1 MNVIINPAEGYPMI
15 ATYEEHK
22 SQGSLGEDFKTP
34 RYGDIRSATDGVVES
49 VGGTYH
55 EIVVRTPWG
64 GRWRMAEVG
73 EILVSKGATVSLGQ
87 VIGRNALNRGGIFRG
102 LHLNWGG
109 STGRSQFTA
118 NVTHTLAQA
127 NAILHP
133 VLAANQRV
141 LSVAAN
147 ARVGAPS
154 TTAPIDRVVPKG
166 TVLTIQDYRRDGGAV
181 GGNTEW
187 FHSADGF
194 YFHTSL
200 FTSNSKAG
208 IPDATPVVI
217 EPPIIIEPEPE
228 PPVVIPEPPVEP
240 QPEVPEK
247 PSLLTVILNAL
258 LTLFKTLFGVK

>member
-15 ATYEEHK
+15 ATYAAHK

-34 RYGDIRSATDGVVES
+34 RYGDIRSSTDGVVES

-147 ARVGAPS
+147 ARVAPS
-154 TTAPIDRVVPKG
+154 TTAGINRVVPKG
-166 TVLTIQDYRRDGGAV
+166 TVLTIQDYRRDGDAV